1 MSLALL
7 VGSAEA
13 FTVSAVPRVGTNA
26 VTVQMVYTPER
37 PVLQAGDAR
46 TFAPVRGDNAGS
58 WCTEAWH
65 GPPGTPVDSPA
76 AYPPSYQP
84 SFQALHGDNSRGM
97 IVSTN
102 PAARALAPASEDAA
116 KAAWLAARVHPP
128 GALRRPPRPPRVH
141 TPTSGQSCRTVMP
154 PRSPQSTATTVAP
167 GPASASTRRSA
178 RPPPSGRPCRT
189 ATPPRSPRFTVT
201 TVAPG
206 LASPPGLDPTGPASP
221 SAQFCR
227 TATPPR
233 SPRFTATTVA
243 PGLPSGSTAPTA
255 RARRSG
261 RSCRLVMP
269 PPSPPST
276 ATTST
281 SVGKTPTAVKAVRVR
296 PCGVA

>member
-116 KAAWLAARVHPP
+116 KAAWLAAREAPTWGPSSPAPANQGAYPYERPVLQNGDAATFAAVH
-128 GALRRPPRPPRVH
+128 GDNRGSW
-141 TPTSGQSCRTVMP
+141 TGQSTW
-154 PRSPQSTATTVAP
+154 
-167 GPASASTRRSA
+167 
-178 RPPPSGRPCRT
+178 
-189 ATPPRSPRFTVT
+189 
-201 TVAPG
+201 
-206 LASPPGLDPTGPASP
+206 TGPDG
-221 SAQFCR
+221 
-227 TATPPR
+227 PR
-233 SPRFTATTVA
+233 EPERPVLQN
-243 PGLPSGSTAPTA
+243 GDAPTFA
-255 RARRSG
+255 AVHGDNRGSWTSQRFNGPDGPRTPERPVLQAG
-261 RSCRLVMP
+261 DA
-269 PPSPPST
+269 
-276 ATTST
+276 ATFA
-281 SVGKTPTAVKAVRVR
+281 AVHGDNLNKRW
-296 PCGVA
+296 

>member
-116 KAAWLAARVHPP
+116 KAAWLAAREAPTWGPSSPAPATQGAYPYERPVLQNGDAATFAAVHGDNRGSWTGQRFNTPIGSP
-128 GALRRPPRPPRVH
+128 TPERPALQNGDAPTFAAVH
-141 TPTSGQSCRTVMP
+141 GDNRGSWTGQSTW
-154 PRSPQSTATTVAP
+154 
-167 GPASASTRRSA
+167 
-178 RPPPSGRPCRT
+178 
-189 ATPPRSPRFTVT
+189 
-201 TVAPG
+201 
-206 LASPPGLDPTGPASP
+206 TGPDG
-221 SAQFCR
+221 
-227 TATPPR
+227 PR
-233 SPRFTATTVA
+233 EPERPVLQN
-243 PGLPSGSTAPTA
+243 GDAPTFA
-255 RARRSG
+255 AVHGDNRGSWTSQRFNGPDGPRTPERPVLQAG
-261 RSCRLVMP
+261 DA
-269 PPSPPST
+269 
-276 ATTST
+276 ATFA
-281 SVGKTPTAVKAVRVR
+281 AVHGDNLNKRW
-296 PCGVA
+296 